1 MVATKAQKRSRTEAN
16 LEYEKSSKRG
26 VLSKGKKKEKKPKR
40 SDIIEILE
48 EERARKAQK
57 QEAKRKMIRG
67 NRKKEKEKEPK
78 EKEKEKEK
86 EPKEKEK
93 SSFSSTLSDYYKE
106 ASQNPEGITEERINS
121 IKQELI
127 SYNSGADVDTICDS
141 IVWLKDHSLKL
152 KEEFLKASGF
162 DVVITKLLGVSPE
175 DSIVL
180 SGNLSELRT
189 ELLDYLSKQEVLDE
203 MRGEQS
209 SRIVSLEQAV
219 SRLELDLKKKI
230 EDLNDLK
237 SQKESSNIKAS
248 QLEAEMS
255 DLRKKFNATNKEL
268 QSASQ
273 SIDETKE
280 EYDAR
285 LKAKNDEN
293 IVLKQ
298 QYDVCLKEKQQLSL
312 IRQQTDL
319 ELEEKRKEVTEYEQ
333 KIKQLSLAN
342 TQFAGQVK
350 ELVNKLD
357 KEQALKHSLEEKLNK
372 TASKFGNDEER
383 LKQVIDTKGREI
395 EALTQ
400 QLDILKAQQATF
412 NMNANK
418 IAEQEST
425 IQAIEEQR
433 KSLMI
438 QQKELAAQAAQAYRQ
453 GAAEGKREAQE
464 AYQAQY
470 RSFQDA
476 LNSLTEE
483 KRNVEKQKIDL
494 QSQNTQWEA
503 KFNELQSQ
511 LSTALKAQQSANE
524 ILTQKDGDIVTY
536 QKVIKDMQ
544 TNIDSTQRQLGD
556 KTLECVNTLKAYND
570 AVIALNS
577 VKSESL
583 ELKSQ
588 RDKLTAENLKLQADN
603 EELRK
608 LQEQRFIAPPAE
620 QTASGDVVMA
630 EDGISM
636 VAQQASTV
644 VPLMPIP
651 AMQRLLVTVAR
662 TSSKKRE
669 STAPNPR
676 PVSLAGKKRSLN
688 VTSGAYLVGGRPDPA
703 LKNGSTFWKNAYKK
717 GFKLF

>member
-1 MVATKAQKRSRTEAN
+1 MVAIKAKKRSRAEAN
-16 LEYEKSSKRG
+16 LEYGKGAKRG
-26 VLSKGKKKEKKPKR
+26 VGAKEKKKEKGKKPKR
-40 SDIIEILE
+40 SNIIEILE
-48 EERARKAQK
+48 EERMKKAQK
-57 QEAKRKMIRG
+57 QEAKRRMIRG
-67 NRKKEKEKEPK
+67 TRKKEKEKEKEKEPK

-86 EPKEKEK
+86 V
-93 SSFSSTLSDYYKE
+93 SFSSTLSGFYKE
-106 ASQNPEGITEERINS
+106 ASQNPEGITQERLNTM
-121 IKQELI
+121 KQELI
-127 SYNSGADVDTICDS
+127 AFNSGADVDTICDS
-141 IVWLKDHSLKL
+141 VVWLKDHSLKM
-152 KEEFLKASGF
+152 KEEFLKTSGF
-162 DVVITKLLGVSPE
+162 DVVITKLLGVNPE
-175 DSIVL
+175 DSIIL
-180 SGNLSELRT
+180 SSNLSELRT
-189 ELLDYLSKQEVLDE
+189 GLLNYLAKQEALDDL
-203 MRGEQS
+203 RGEQS
-209 SRIVSLEQAV
+209 SKIVSLEQAV

-237 SQKESSNIKAS
+237 SQKESSSLKAN
-248 QLEAEMS
+248 QLESEMS
-255 DLRKKFNATNKEL
+255 ELRKKFNATNKEL

-298 QYDVCLKEKQQLSL
+298 QYDVCLKEKQQLAL

-319 ELEEKRKEVTEYEQ
+319 ELEEKRKEVSEYEQ

-342 TQFAGQVK
+342 TQFAGEVK
-350 ELVNKLD
+350 ELARKLN
-357 KEQALKHSLEEKLNK
+357 KEQALKRTLEEKLNR
-372 TASKFGNDEER
+372 TATKFGNDEEQ
-383 LKQVIDTKGREI
+383 LKQVIDSKGREI

-400 QLDILKAQQATF
+400 QIDALKAQQATF

-425 IQAIEEQR
+425 ILAIEEQR

-464 AYQAQY
+464 AYQSQY
-470 RSFQDA
+470 RSFQEA
-476 LNSLTEE
+476 LNALTEE
-483 KRNVEKQKIDL
+483 KRNVEQQKISL

-503 KFNELQSQ
+503 KFNELQAQ

-524 ILTQKDGDIVTY
+524 VLAQKDGDIATY

-544 TNIDSTQRQLGD
+544 TNIDASQRQLGD
-556 KTLECVNTLKAYND
+556 KTTECVNTQKAYND
-570 AVIALNS
+570 AVIALNG
-577 VKSESL
+577 VKAESL
-583 ELKSQ
+583 ALKTQ

-620 QTASGDVVMA
+620 QGPSGDVVMT
-630 EDGISM
+630 EDAISNIAHQ
-636 VAQQASTV
+636 VSTE

-651 AMQRLLVTVAR
+651 VMERLLVAVAR
-662 TSSKKRE
+662 DSPKKRD

-688 VTSGAYLVGGRPDPA
+688 ATSGAYLVGGRPDPA
-703 LKNGSTFWKNAYKK
+703 LNNGVTFWKNAYKK